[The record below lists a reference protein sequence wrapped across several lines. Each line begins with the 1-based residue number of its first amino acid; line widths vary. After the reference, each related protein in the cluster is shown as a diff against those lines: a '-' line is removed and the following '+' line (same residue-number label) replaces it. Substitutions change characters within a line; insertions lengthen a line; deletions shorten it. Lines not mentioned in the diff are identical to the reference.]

1 MYNLN
6 EFEVLEIVD
15 KAVAY
20 GVRKAEGKNI
30 QALAFAEMW
39 LDGYI
44 YGNEPR
50 LTDDDIKSLK
60 STMNDYKFM

>member
-30 QALAFAEMW
+30 QALVFAEMW

-60 STMNDYKFM
+60 ATMKDYKFM

>member
-6 EFEVLEIVD
+6 EFDVLEIID

-20 GVRKAEGKNI
+20 GVRKAEDKNI

-60 STMNDYKFM
+60 ATMKTYVFM

>member
-20 GVRKAEGKNI
+20 GVSKAEGKNI
-30 QALAFAEMW
+30 QAIVFAEMW

-60 STMNDYKFM
+60 ATMKTYVFM

>member
-6 EFEVLEIVD
+6 EFDILEIVD

-20 GVRKAEGKNI
+20 GVMKAEGKNI

-60 STMNDYKFM
+60 ATMKTYVFM

>member
-6 EFEVLEIVD
+6 EFEVLEIVN

-20 GVRKAEGKNI
+20 GIRKAEGKNI

-44 YGNEPR
+44 YGNELR
-50 LTDDDIKSLK
+50 LTDDIKSLK
-60 STMNDYKFM
+60 ATMKTYVFM

>member
-20 GVRKAEGKNI
+20 GVRKAEDKNI
-30 QALAFAEMW
+30 QALAFA
-39 LDGYI
+39 
-44 YGNEPR
+44 
-50 LTDDDIKSLK
+50 
-60 STMNDYKFM
+60 